1 MIDAYKRHI
10 SSNAQLMTTM
20 TVFYLF
26 SHIIF
31 IIVIVNTQ
39 QINSTSVL
47 WNDDYYG
54 RIVVNITASSD

>member
-26 SHIIF
+26 SYIIF
-31 IIVIVNTQ
+31 LLLWLLVLNRLTRLQCYGTMIIMDVSLLI
-39 QINSTSVL
+39 
-47 WNDDYYG
+47 
-54 RIVVNITASSD
+54 